1 MHSTT
6 HIAFPA
12 LAEVSRVLV
21 CVRRGRRNKR
31 LARRLLV
38 VLLSVL
44 PFPCNLPRIAQ
55 EGAVLCVAVGG
66 GGEGG
71 GMDGR
76 ALTREF
82 SFPPPLYFLDLQEH
96 LTPPPSRC

>member
-1 MHSTT
+1 MHSTA

-66 GGEGG
+66 GEGG
-71 GMDGR
+71 GM
-76 ALTREF
+76 A
-82 SFPPPLYFLDLQEH
+82 EH
-96 LTPPPSRC
+96 